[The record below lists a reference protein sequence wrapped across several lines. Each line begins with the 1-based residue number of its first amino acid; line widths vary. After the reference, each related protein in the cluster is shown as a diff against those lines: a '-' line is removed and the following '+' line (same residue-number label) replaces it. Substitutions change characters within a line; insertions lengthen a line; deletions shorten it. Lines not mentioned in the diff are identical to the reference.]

1 MIAPDPRQRAMARRA
16 LPFAIVVVAIAL
28 FDLRWHE
35 FWRDEANA
43 MLEARAVP
51 WSAFLEAMRVE
62 GIPPLFHVAL
72 KLAGWALPNPLA
84 LVLVGALDLSV
95 LLFGTYRL
103 LVALSGAPRA
113 AARVTLALS
122 ITYVYA
128 YELGVMIRQYTLGL
142 GLALLSFA
150 YLRDALR
157 LGDRRAVR
165 AGALAGGLAA
175 LASAHSACVAGG
187 ALLSFGLLSI
197 ARRRALRAWWPVLL
211 ALPAFALVVYL
222 ASPYP
227 GRTGEANMAQS
238 FPPAVTVRLSLQ
250 ALVEGVM
257 PQDWWYL
264 ASFVPA
270 PLAGPLAALRSLAF
284 WGVISSALVA
294 VATRIGALRAR
305 WRTGAFEV
313 IAVLASLPPL
323 LVIIVF
329 HYWGFYRHHLFLGMP
344 LLVVLAGWGL
354 DVGISGPISGVAR
367 QTGLALLAPWLL
379 FQGVVAAGSFALD
392 HRYPF
397 SDTLAAA
404 RMLAPGARLV
414 TDTHWQST
422 GVMFWRPDVQMRSAG
437 WGGRPYRYIRPD
449 QDWFRNVPIPPLIV
463 EECRAAP
470 ERVYFAGVTAS
481 LGALGRCASP
491 IEYPRSPFET
501 QPFTWESFSLSRMD
515 CACVGRP

>member
-1 MIAPDPRQRAMARRA
+1 MARRA
-16 LPFAIVVVAIAL
+16 APFVVVIVAIAL

-51 WSAFLEAMRVE
+51 WGAFLEAMRVE
-62 GIPPLFHVAL
+62 GIPPLFHVLL
-72 KLAGWALPNPLA
+72 KIAGAVLPNPLA
-84 LVLVGALDLSV
+84 LVAVGALDLGV

-122 ITYVYA
+122 FTYVYA
-128 YELGVMIRQYTLGL
+128 YELGAVIRQYTLGL

-165 AGALAGGLAA
+165 AGALAAGLAA

-187 ALLSFGLLSI
+187 ALLSFGLISL
-197 ARRRALRAWWPVLL
+197 ARRRSIRGWWPILL
-211 ALPAFALVVYL
+211 TLPAFALVVYL
-222 ASPYP
+222 AAPYP
-227 GRTGEANMAQS
+227 GRTGEANLAQS
-238 FPPAVTVRLSLQ
+238 YPPGVTLRLSLQ

-257 PQDWWYL
+257 PHDWWHLEAFLPRRL
-264 ASFVPA
+264 ADVV
-270 PLAGPLAALRSLAF
+270 AALRSLAF
-284 WGVISSALVA
+284 WGVLTGAGVALA
-294 VATRIGALRAR
+294 ARILALRGR

-313 IAVLASLPPL
+313 IAVLGSLPPL
-323 LVIIVF
+323 LVIIVL

-354 DVGISGPISGVAR
+354 DAGLTGPIAGAAR
-367 QTGLALLAPWLL
+367 RLGLALLAPWLL
-379 FQGVVAAGSFALD
+379 FQAVLGAGSFALD
-392 HRYPF
+392 QRYPF
-397 SDTLAAA
+397 SDTKAAA
-404 RMLAPGARLV
+404 RMLPPEARLI
-414 TDTHWQST
+414 TDTHWRST

-437 WGGRPYRYIRPD
+437 WNGRRYRYIRPD
-449 QDWFRNVPIPPLIV
+449 QDWFRNVSIPPIV
-463 EECRAAP
+463 AEECRAAP
-470 ERVYFAGVTAS
+470 DRVYFAGVAAS

-491 IEYPRSPFET
+491 VAYPKSPFET
-501 QPFTWESFSLSRMD
+501 QPFTWETFDLFRMD
-515 CACVGRP
+515 CSCVTRGR